1 MRLIHL
7 GILLINVMPEM
18 SDRLLFNAG
27 YYSMKHRAR
36 ISATENYPLV
46 MCCNQHWPYVQRQ
59 AFHDIVKHI
68 VRQLFGSQHGIVDVF
83 YGRHKVLLAYL
94 GNGIVNKYG
103 KVLRP
108 MSCSCTNP
116 TVEFLW
122 VFCAESRHPVT
133 KAVISFYAN
142 DSMQHSV
149 VGMKLH
155 DIVRVCRQ
163 GRSAWGKVSK
173 RRRGSKK
180 KRKES
185 NNKVTGRCGGM
196 GS

>member
-1 MRLIHL
+1 M
-7 GILLINVMPEM
+7 
-18 SDRLLFNAG
+18 
-27 YYSMKHRAR
+27 
-36 ISATENYPLV
+36 
-46 MCCNQHWPYVQRQ
+46 
-59 AFHDIVKHI
+59 
-68 VRQLFGSQHGIVDVF
+68 F

-94 GNGIVNKYG
+94 GNGIVNKYR

-173 RRRGSKK
+173 RRRGVRKREKK
-180 KRKES
+180 VIIRLL
-185 NNKVTGRCGGM
+185 GGAGGWAASYLPTCYISCSSFFLADYV
-196 GS
+196 GSIFDFMRVVLLPRRRH